1 MVLIRPRVVRQAGRE
16 WGAGMFAIWEV
27 DGSERFVA
35 DADSLDLALD
45 KVDTMCR
52 LRHYEAVANLET
64 RSEGYEFEIRSAAGT
79 TLARLSYHPDTTRP
93 YTSVVVEEL
102 RQRDG

>member
-1 MVLIRPRVVRQAGRE
+1 
-16 WGAGMFAIWEV
+16 MFAIWEV
-27 DGSERFVA
+27 DGPERFVA

-52 LRHYEAVANLET
+52 LRHDEAVAKLET
-64 RSEGYEFEIRSAAGT
+64 RADGYEFEIRSPAGAA
-79 TLARLSYHPDTTRP
+79 LARLSYHPDTSRP

-102 RQRDG
+102 RHRGT